1 MGEPHQ
7 GHRLGG
13 PPDDSSGIP
22 NLDLILGGGIPRGS
36 LIMVVGP
43 PGSGKTTLATQVAFH
58 AAATGRRVLILT
70 ALSEPTGK
78 LVSHLRTY
86 TFFDEALIGGTLKIV
101 SLEQFLPHGLNAT
114 ADELLAL
121 TRQEQ
126 VGLVVLDGFSGV
138 RGLDPHPQT
147 ARQFL
152 YHVGSTLSM
161 REITTVITSE
171 ANPGDPSLFPE
182 ATTADVI
189 VGLHFALNGVR
200 RQRAI
205 EVIKLRGR
213 PGLPGLHG
221 MAMNTAGM
229 IVYPRLEAEISVPA
243 PTQVTD
249 LSPARQPEPPAQ
261 FEIPTLDAL
270 LGGGLERATTTLL
283 VGGAATGKTLLGL
296 RFALAGVLAGEPVTF
311 LSFRDT
317 AEQLMRQA
325 DLFGAGNALRDAVG
339 PDGLLTMLLWPAVEL
354 DPDAVAEY
362 LLTALTQSGA
372 RRLVIDSMEELERAL
387 RVSGDARR
395 LDEFLTALVITL
407 RDRGVTTWAIKETS
421 RAVTDSADYR
431 MDSASMIA
439 DNVLLLR
446 RRGESAELR
455 PTLTVLKMRSAAHD
469 TDAHDLLIEPLGDI
483 QVRQGHMDAAKDI
496 AVAQQHF
503 DSVAGEADP

>member
-1 MGEPHQ
+1 MDEAHQ
-7 GHRLGG
+7 GQGFGG

-43 PGSGKTTLATQVAFH
+43 PGSGKTTLATQMAFH

-86 TFFDEALIGGTLKIV
+86 AFFDEALIGGALKIV
-101 SLEQFLPHGLNAT
+101 SLEQFLPQGLSAT

-121 TRQEQ
+121 TRQER

-152 YHVGSTLSM
+152 YHVGSTLSV
-161 REITTVITSE
+161 RDITTVITSE
-171 ANPGDPSLFPE
+171 ANPDDPSLFPE

-189 VGLHFALNGVR
+189 VGLHYALNGVR

-221 MAMNTAGM
+221 IAMNIAGM
-229 IVYPRLEAEISVPA
+229 IVYPRLETRIAALA
-243 PTQVTD
+243 PTHVTD
-249 LSPARQPEPPAQ
+249 LSPARQAESPAR
-261 FEIPTLDAL
+261 FEIPILDTL
-270 LGGGLERATTTLL
+270 LGGGLERATTTLV
-283 VGGAATGKTLLGL
+283 VGGTATGKTLLGL

-311 LSFRDT
+311 LGFREA
-317 AEQLMRQA
+317 AEQLMRIA
-325 DLFGAGNALRDAVG
+325 DLSGAGDALRGAVR
-339 PDGLLTMLLWPAVEL
+339 PDGLLTLLLWPAVEL
-354 DPDAVAEY
+354 DPDALAEH
-362 LLTALTQSGA
+362 LLDALARSGA
-372 RRLVIDSMEELERAL
+372 RRLVIDSMGELERAI

-395 LDEFLTALVITL
+395 VDEFLTALVLAL
-407 RDRGVTTWAIKETS
+407 RDRGVTTWAIQETS
-421 RAVTDSADYR
+421 RALTESAEYR
-431 MDSASMIA
+431 MDTAAMVA

-446 RRGESAELR
+446 RRGESGVLR
-455 PTLTVLKMRSAAHD
+455 RTLTVIKMRFAVHD
-469 TDAHDLLIEPLGDI
+469 TDAHDMQIEPLSDI
-483 QVRQGHMDAAKDI
+483 QVRPRRTDAARDL
-496 AVAQQHF
+496 VALQHV
-503 DSVAGEADP
+503 DPVAGEGDP